1 MDKAEKLKIQKAFS
15 PSEILKDELDIKVS
29 RWMQRA
35 LIDLK
40 QKYIDRTTDAMSD
53 KAELEE
59 QLRVLTSVKNNIH
72 NTKDRRDFIKSDLK
86 TIQKDIK
93 KYFDYMGAIQRRI
106 DKLPI

>member
-1 MDKAEKLKIQKAFS
+1 MDKAEKI
-15 PSEILKDELDIKVS
+15 DIKVNQ
-29 RWMQRA
+29 WMQRA

-40 QKYIDRTTDAMSD
+40 QKYIDRSYDAMSD

-86 TIQKDIK
+86 TIQEDLK
-93 KYFDYMGAIQRRI
+93 KYFDYMNAIQRRI
-106 DKLPI
+106 DKLPV

>member
-1 MDKAEKLKIQKAFS
+1 MDKAEKI
-15 PSEILKDELDIKVS
+15 DIKVNQ
-29 RWMQRA
+29 WMQRA

-40 QKYIDRTTDAMSD
+40 QKYIDRSYDAMSD

-93 KYFDYMGAIQRRI
+93 KYFDYMNAIQRRI
-106 DKLPI
+106 DKLPV

>member
-1 MDKAEKLKIQKAFS
+1 MDKAEKI
-15 PSEILKDELDIKVS
+15 DIKVNQ
-29 RWMQRA
+29 WMQRA

-40 QKYIDRTTDAMSD
+40 QKYIDRSYDAMSD

-86 TIQKDIK
+86 TIQEDIK
-93 KYFDYMGAIQRRI
+93 KYFDYMNAIQRRI
-106 DKLPI
+106 DKMPV

>member
-1 MDKAEKLKIQKAFS
+1 MNKSEKI
-15 PSEILKDELDIKVS
+15 DIKVNQ
-29 RWMQRA
+29 WMQRA

-40 QKYIDRTTDAMSD
+40 QKYIDRSYDAMSD

-72 NTKDRRDFIKSDLK
+72 NTKDRRDFIKNDLK
-86 TIQKDIK
+86 TIQKDID
-93 KYFDYMGAIQRRI
+93 KYFDYMSAIQRRI

>member
-1 MDKAEKLKIQKAFS
+1 MDKAEKI
-15 PSEILKDELDIKVS
+15 DIKVNQ
-29 RWMQRA
+29 WMQRA

-40 QKYIDRTTDAMSD
+40 QKYIDRSYDAMSD

-86 TIQKDIK
+86 TIQEDLN
-93 KYFDYMGAIQRRI
+93 KYFDYMNAIQRRI
-106 DKLPI
+106 DKLPV